1 MKIEIKNISK
11 KFGNLVANSEINISI
26 NNGIHALL
34 GENGAGKSTLVKII
48 SGQIAPD
55 NGEILIDR
63 EKLILGSPIESI
75 NSGVGLLNQDPLD
88 FGNLSVLETFLVGIK
103 DANPYRNLKQTKEN
117 ILRIFQKYKINIDFS
132 QKTKNLSIGERQQVE
147 LLRLLYNGAKLI
159 ILDEP
164 TSAFSL
170 EQKKM
175 MFETLRSL
183 TKEGIIIIFVSHK
196 LDEII
201 ELCDTATILKS
212 GSVIH
217 SISKPFDSQDIIE
230 KMFENTSSKIK
241 RDKTFT
247 NENNFTILVSGK
259 DFLGRNTE
267 DIEHRFSYGSVIGI
281 AGLQGSSND
290 SYIKNF
296 FTNEFS
302 KTKLVLDSKVT
313 IPKKTYYYMPSDRIE
328 KGLFR
333 DLNVLEHFGLFKSS
347 ETRFLN
353 WNKIKNISSK
363 KIKKFNIR
371 ANFSNE
377 VSELSGG
384 NQQRLMLSL
393 MPENQ
398 SILLLEQPTR
408 GLDFNSAENIWEMI
422 LSRKSKDIAI
432 FFSSTD
438 IDEIWE
444 YSDIVISVSGK
455 SIVNINYKKEL
466 TKDKVINYVSGI
478 V

>member
-1 MKIEIKNISK
+1 
-11 KFGNLVANSEINISI
+11 
-26 NNGIHALL
+26 
-34 GENGAGKSTLVKII
+34 
-48 SGQIAPD
+48 
-55 NGEILIDR
+55 
-63 EKLILGSPIESI
+63 
-75 NSGVGLLNQDPLD
+75 
-88 FGNLSVLETFLVGIK
+88 
-103 DANPYRNLKQTKEN
+103 
-117 ILRIFQKYKINIDFS
+117 
-132 QKTKNLSIGERQQVE
+132 
-147 LLRLLYNGAKLI
+147 
-159 ILDEP
+159 
-164 TSAFSL
+164 
-170 EQKKM
+170 M

-230 KMFENTSSKIK
+230 KMVENTSSKIK

-353 WNKIKNISSK
+353 WNKIKNISS
-363 KIKKFNIR
+363 
-371 ANFSNE
+371 
-377 VSELSGG
+377 
-384 NQQRLMLSL
+384 
-393 MPENQ
+393 
-398 SILLLEQPTR
+398 
-408 GLDFNSAENIWEMI
+408 
-422 LSRKSKDIAI
+422 
-432 FFSSTD
+432 
-438 IDEIWE
+438 
-444 YSDIVISVSGK
+444 
-455 SIVNINYKKEL
+455 
-466 TKDKVINYVSGI
+466 
-478 V
+478 

>member
-11 KFGNLVANSEINISI
+11 TFGDLIANSEINISI
-26 NNGIHALL
+26 DDGIHALL

-48 SGQIAPD
+48 SGQISPD
-55 NGEILIDR
+55 KGKILIDG
-63 EKLILGSPIESI
+63 KNLILGSPVESI
-75 NSGVGLLNQDPLD
+75 NNGVGLLNQDPLD

-103 DANPYRNLKQTKEN
+103 EKNPYRNLSQTKDK
-117 ILRIFQKYKINIDFS
+117 ILSLFEKYKINIDFA
-132 QKTKNLSIGERQQVE
+132 QKTNSLSIGERQQIE

-175 MFETLRSL
+175 MFDTLRSL
-183 TKEGIIIIFVSHK
+183 TEEGIIIIFVSHK
-196 LDEII
+196 LDEVI
-201 ELCDTATILKS
+201 ELCDSGTILKS

-217 SISKPFDSQDIIE
+217 SITKPFDSQDIID
-230 KMFENTSSKIK
+230 KMFENSSSKIINDQEFSND
-241 RDKTFT
+241 R
-247 NENNFTILVSGK
+247 NFNILVSDS
-259 DFLGRNTE
+259 DFLERSNNHLE
-267 DIEHRFSYGSVIGI
+267 NKFPFGSVIGV

-302 KTKLVLDSKVT
+302 DTKLILDSNAS
-313 IPKKTYYYMPSDRIE
+313 ISKKTYYYMPSDRIE
-328 KGLFR
+328 KGLFS

-347 ETRFLN
+347 DSKFLS
-353 WNKIKNISSK
+353 WNKIKEIASN
-363 KIKKFNIR
+363 KINQFNIR
-371 ANFSNE
+371 AKFSNE

-408 GLDFNSAENIWEMI
+408 GLDFNSAQNIWEMI

-432 FFSSTD
+432 LFSSTD
-438 IDEIWE
+438 IDEIWD

-455 SIVNINYKKEL
+455 FIVNIDYKKKLSKE
-466 TKDKVINYVSGI
+466 KIINYVSGI
-478 V
+478 L

>member
-11 KFGNLVANSEINISI
+11 TFGDLAANSEINISI
-26 NNGIHALL
+26 DDGIHALL

-55 NGEILIDR
+55 KGEILIDG
-63 EKLILGSPIESI
+63 KNLVLGSPVESI
-75 NSGVGLLNQDPLD
+75 NNGVGLLNQDPLD

-103 DANPYRNLKQTKEN
+103 DKNPYRNLSQTKEN
-117 ILRIFQKYKINIDFS
+117 ILTLFEKYKIHIDFS
-132 QKTKNLSIGERQQVE
+132 QKTNSLSIGERQQIE

-175 MFETLRSL
+175 MFDTLRSL
-183 TKEGIIIIFVSHK
+183 TEEGIIIIFVSHK

-201 ELCDTATILKS
+201 ELCDSGTILKS
-212 GSVIH
+212 GAVIH
-217 SISKPFDSQDIIE
+217 SITKPFDSQDILE
-230 KMFENTSSKIK
+230 KMFENSTSKIIN
-241 RDKTFT
+241 DEDFT
-247 NENNFTILVSGK
+247 NNRNFNILVSST
-259 DFLGRNTE
+259 DFLEKNKYNLE
-267 DIEHRFSYGSVIGI
+267 NKFPYGSVIGV

-290 SYIKNF
+290 TYIKNF

-302 KTKLVLDSKVT
+302 DTKLILDSNT
-313 IPKKTYYYMPSDRIE
+313 SIPKKTYYYMPSDRIE

-347 ETRFLN
+347 ESKFLS
-353 WNKIKNISSK
+353 WNKIKKIASSK
-363 KIKKFNIR
+363 INEFNIR
-371 ANFSNE
+371 ARFSNK

-393 MPENQ
+393 IPENQ

-408 GLDFNSAENIWEMI
+408 GLDFNSAQNIWEMI

-432 FFSSTD
+432 LFSSTD
-438 IDEIWE
+438 IDEIWD
-444 YSDIVISVSGK
+444 YSDIVMSVSGK
-455 SIVNINYKKEL
+455 FIVNIDYKKKLSKE
-466 TKDKVINYVSGI
+466 KIINYVSGI
-478 V
+478 S